1 MLRICCYRAESIK
14 DYIRSD
20 KEAEL
25 MARGIILFGG
35 MGVGD
40 TTLGKAVAARLSWPH
55 IDLDDYIWMWD
66 TPLPFTKIRPRDEK
80 IALLNEAISH
90 HPHFVMSGSM
100 WSFRKVF
107 EPCFD
112 LAVFLTA
119 PAQVRAERIRQRELN
134 RWGARVLPGG
144 DMYEAE
150 GSIHR
155 DYMVCVRSYDEGPEE
170 LFSLAQHE
178 AWVRELPCPVL
189 RLDGTRPI
197 EENVDKVI
205 QAGRAMTGETK

>member
-1 MLRICCYRAESIK
+1 
-14 DYIRSD
+14 
-20 KEAEL
+20 

-40 TTLGKAVAARLSWPH
+40 TTLGKAVAGTLGWPH
-55 IDLDDYIWMWD
+55 IDLDDYIWLWD

-80 IALLNEAISH
+80 IALLTEAISH

-100 WSFRKVF
+100 FSFRKVF

-119 PAQVRAERIRQRELN
+119 PAQVRSERIRKRELN

-150 GSIHR
+150 GSIHK
-155 DYMVCVRSYDEGPEE
+155 DYMACVRRYDEGPEE

-178 AWVRELPCPVL
+178 KWIRELPCPVL
-189 RLDGTRPI
+189 RLDGTRPVAENAARVI
-197 EENVDKVI
+197 EAYQAKAEEN
-205 QAGRAMTGETK
+205 R

>member
-1 MLRICCYRAESIK
+1 
-14 DYIRSD
+14 
-20 KEAEL
+20 

-40 TTLGKAVAARLSWPH
+40 TTLGKAVAGALGWPH

-66 TPLPFTKIRPRDEK
+66 TPLPFTKTRPRDEK
-80 IALLNEAISH
+80 IAMLREAISH

-100 WSFRKVF
+100 FSFRKEF

-112 LAVFLTA
+112 MAVFLTA
-119 PAQVRAERIRQRELN
+119 SREARAERIRSRELR

-144 DMYEAE
+144 DMYEAA

-155 DYMVCVRSYDEGPEE
+155 DYMECVRSYDEGPEE
-170 LFSLAQHE
+170 LFSRAQHE
-178 AWVRELPCPVL
+178 KWIGELPCPVL
-189 RLDGTRPI
+189 RLDGERPVQ
-197 EENVDKVI
+197 ENVNRVI
-205 QAGRAMTGETK
+205 GAYGSICGKRD